1 MFGST
6 TAGAFSAE
14 SPHNDSDVQQ
24 DIIWDATSPSP
35 NRLRGKRGRKH
46 ATGFVNISEI
56 VNRIAPK
63 HGRPQVMEPTLQQW
77 IGDSATIPC
86 TPDIHV
92 PKPKKKSPRATGVD
106 DLLKLAKQFD
116 FTMFHQD
123 EDEVEDMHQ
132 QRLEL
137 LSEDILDFEDPKDVS
152 VDAAA
157 ETDARRLHLDQHMDD
172 DFDVLFDEPTQ
183 RVSGNLSPPAS
194 AQVSQVKAALAVA
207 PSAGGFTKGS
217 TDEFVDDWE
226 SDELLND
233 SLVLDMTQN
242 PQKFSAPKFCSTQ
255 RLSSD
260 APARGGT
267 VLTQL
272 AISKVEKTN
281 MCQRATFR
289 LESSPHLSERR
300 THCSSKIAGGDTE
313 CSRFLYDAGSQRHQQ
328 TSNAEK
334 SKVSKTSVSD
344 TQDTG
349 DLDVFFSSEPLWDDP
364 ADDELLCE
372 VCDDMENQIQN
383 NKCAEQTQRTAVQ
396 SANQQPL
403 PHKDTPTRL
412 LAAPGRP
419 ASNVSAGERVNT
431 VTESLRRGGGAT
443 SAAAAAAPPPAPL
456 RNTSKEQFTFKKPSN
471 RNHLTNAGMDS
482 INDAQAESLWR
493 GGGVTSPAAAAPPPA
508 PLRNNNKE
516 QFTFKKPSNRN
527 HVTNPGMDL
536 INDTQAERLW
546 RGGEVTSPAAA
557 PPPAPL
563 RNNNKE
569 QFTFKKPSN
578 KVVGKCSAAEIEL
591 KKQQAMERRQR
602 RLQAAAHNLT

>member
-1 MFGST
+1 
-6 TAGAFSAE
+6 
-14 SPHNDSDVQQ
+14 
-24 DIIWDATSPSP
+24 
-35 NRLRGKRGRKH
+35 
-46 ATGFVNISEI
+46 
-56 VNRIAPK
+56 
-63 HGRPQVMEPTLQQW
+63 MEPTLQQW

-116 FTMFHQD
+116 FTMFHQE
-123 EDEVEDMHQ
+123 EDEVEAIHQ
-132 QRLEL
+132 QSLEL

-157 ETDARRLHLDQHMDD
+157 ETDARHLHLDQHMDN

-194 AQVSQVKAALAVA
+194 AQVSQVKAAPAVA
-207 PSAGGFTKGS
+207 PSAGGSTKGS
-217 TDEFVDDWE
+217 TDTFVDDWE

-260 APARGGT
+260 TPTRGGT
-267 VLTQL
+267 VHTQL
-272 AISKVEKTN
+272 AISKAEKTN

-300 THCSSKIAGGDTE
+300 THCGSKTGADAE
-313 CSRFLYDAGSQRHQQ
+313 QSRFLYDAGSQQHQQ

-349 DLDVFFSSEPLWDDP
+349 DLDVFFSSEPLWDDS

-396 SANQQPL
+396 SANKQPL

-419 ASNVSAGERVNT
+419 ASTVTAGERVNT
-431 VTESLRRGGGAT
+431 VIESLRRGGGAM

-456 RNTSKEQFTFKKPSN
+456 RNTSKEEFTFKKPSN
-471 RNHLTNAGMDS
+471 RNHLTNPGMDS
-482 INDAQAESLWR
+482 INDTQAEILWR
-493 GGGVTSPAAAAPPPA
+493 GGGVLSPAAAAPPPA

-516 QFTFKKPSNRN
+516 QF
-527 HVTNPGMDL
+527 
-536 INDTQAERLW
+536 I
-546 RGGEVTSPAAA
+546 
-557 PPPAPL
+557 
-563 RNNNKE
+563 
-569 QFTFKKPSN
+569 FKKPSN

-602 RLQAAAHNLT
+602 RLQAAAHKLT